1 MLNILTK
8 LKKEVKCEAL
18 LSVLSLFPTGF
29 IITRMLDCCFAT
41 GLIITRMLDRCFAM
55 GLITTRMLDR
65 CFAAGLIISR
75 MLDSIYYMHK
85 STLKSRF
92 FQILPNIRGVVM
104 TFNR

>member
-29 IITRMLDCCFAT
+29 IITRMLDRCFAT
-41 GLIITRMLDRCFAM
+41 GLII
-55 GLITTRMLDR
+55 TRMLDR

>member
-29 IITRMLDCCFAT
+29 IITRMLDRCFAT
-41 GLIITRMLDRCFAM
+41 GLII
-55 GLITTRMLDR
+55 TRMLDR

-85 STLKSRF
+85 STLKSRL